1 VHSSR
6 TVSARNRMR
15 RPGDGAA
22 WKQTPRRAWGS
33 LCQVEE
39 TVDVVTPLPVRV
51 WRSRLS
57 RGVAEQL
64 RGCHE
69 GPARCG
75 HRLGH

>member
-1 VHSSR
+1 VHE
-6 TVSARNRMR
+6 TGCTALATALPGNR
-15 RPGDGAA
+15 P
-22 WKQTPRRAWGS
+22 PRRAWGS

-39 TVDVVTPLPVRV
+39 TVDVVTPLSVHV

-64 RGCHE
+64 PGCHE